1 MLISLLD
8 AWSNTI
14 ELIGGGMII
23 FLAYEGFELIS
34 NTAGSMQNPKKNLPF
49 AYYTSVGFVTLLY
62 ISISTVTLG
71 NLALNKII
79 DAKDYALAEA
89 AKPFLGQAGFILITI
104 AALLSTSSAINATLC
119 GATRISYVIA
129 K

>member
-34 NTAGSMQNPKKNLPF
+34 NTAGSMQNPKKIFP
-49 AYYTSVGFVTLLY
+49 
-62 ISISTVTLG
+62 
-71 NLALNKII
+71 
-79 DAKDYALAEA
+79 
-89 AKPFLGQAGFILITI
+89 
-104 AALLSTSSAINATLC
+104 
-119 GATRISYVIA
+119 
-129 K
+129 